1 MTATEKFLYLW
12 SSEQHASA
20 PPSPPPPP
28 PPAPVYQDLS
38 PHQLLKIKNDESA
51 KQIWSK
57 NRELSPSYRTYH
69 QSRHDESAKPI
80 PLKNSDL
87 SPYNDP
93 RHHRESSPRQTYHQ
107 EIKPFPQT
115 ESDDQQ
121 RDLSR
126 SRVSKQR
133 DSLPTRRNTS
143 PRTRS
148 RTQQWRDLSPPR
160 IHQWANGHVSSS
172 ASSVKQS
179 SGCYTSY
186 FLGTAAFWSFLLM
199 SLLLFLFSFTPCNY
213 GRR

>member
-20 PPSPPPPP
+20 QPQPPPP
-28 PPAPVYQDLS
+28 PPATAYQDLS
-38 PHQLLKIKNDESA
+38 PHRLLKIKNDESA

-57 NRELSPSYRTYH
+57 NRELSPSNRTYH
-69 QSRHDESAKPI
+69 QSRHDESAKQIPI
-80 PLKNSDL
+80 KNRDL

-93 RHHRESSPRQTYHQ
+93 RHHRESSPRRTYHQ

-115 ESDDQQ
+115 ESDDRQ
-121 RDLSR
+121 RNLSP
-126 SRVSKQR
+126 SRINKQR
-133 DSLPTRRNTS
+133 DSLPMRRDTS
-143 PRTRS
+143 PRTGS
-148 RTQQWRDLSPPR
+148 RTQQWRDISPPR

-179 SGCYTSY
+179 WGCYTSY

-199 SLLLFLFSFTPCNY
+199 SLLLFLLSFTPSNY